1 MKQCWRVEKSE
12 RPTFTT
18 LHEML
23 QELSTTEDPSSHVSL
38 ENIDPLSLCYQP
50 KRKHGAVRESQIVDD
65 EDNTRQDDKLQDEY
79 AFQLQQ
85 DARRSHEDEEELTTS
100 RARGSITLS
109 GTNNIYLQ
117 IQDHCL
123 VFFI

>member
-1 MKQCWRVEKSE
+1 M
-12 RPTFTT
+12 

-23 QELSTTEDPSSHVSL
+23 QELFTTEDPNSHVSL

-65 EDNTRQDDKLQDEY
+65 EDNTRQEDKLQDEY

-85 DARRSHEDEEELTTS
+85 DARRSHEDEEESTTS
-100 RARGSITLS
+100 RPITLS

-123 VFFI
+123 VFFV